1 MTEHLPSD
9 ADDDEIIV
17 AGRRRRP
24 DRVRTWNRKLH
35 YYLGLYLL
43 QFLWLFA
50 ISGLTINHPKWSAAK
65 FWSRRV
71 ETVSEHAV
79 SLPNGASD
87 DQLATAIMRSLGIV
101 GEPGDLRH
109 DATGKRFEFQVVKPG
124 HNYRIAVDLA
134 AENAKVTEIR
144 LDRWGA
150 VDAMHKLTG
159 VRLEKPEERRDWI
172 LTRLW
177 SLAMDALAVGL
188 LILVGTG
195 LYLWYRLGNRRM
207 GGIIVL
213 TLGLFSCGFFLF
225 W

>member
-1 MTEHLPSD
+1 LTEQPTSD
-9 ADDDEIIV
+9 AGNEIAA

-43 QFLWLFA
+43 LFLWLFA
-50 ISGLTINHPKWSAAK
+50 ISGLIINHPKWSAAR
-65 FWSRRV
+65 FWSRRI

-79 SLPNGASD
+79 SVTSGASD
-87 DQLATAIMRSLGIV
+87 DQLATRIMQNLGIV
-101 GEPGDLRH
+101 GELGDLRH
-109 DATGKRFEFQVVKPG
+109 EAMSKRIDFQVVKPG
-124 HNYRIAVDLA
+124 HSYRIAVDLA
-134 AENAKVTEIR
+134 AQSAKVTEIR
-144 LDRWGA
+144 LDGWGA

-177 SLAMDALAVGL
+177 SLAMDALALGL

-195 LYLWYRLGNRRM
+195 LYLWYRLGTQRL
-207 GGIIVL
+207 GGIIAL
-213 TLGLFSCGFFLF
+213 TLGLLGCGFFLF